1 MAWDEKAYY
10 DMIGLSSPSDSGA
23 ATTSGGSWES
33 WIQKAGGSLL
43 DAYGKNTQYNNDYQ
57 LQKLKIQS
65 QNPYGQMY
73 VDGQPVMGMGGMS
86 SSTLLLIGVAVVAVM
101 LLKD

>member
-1 MAWDEKAYY
+1 MDE
-10 DMIGLSSPSDSGA
+10 
-23 ATTSGGSWES
+23 TTSSTGGSSWES
-33 WIQKAGGSLL
+33 WIQKASGSLL

-65 QNPYGQMY
+65 QNQYGQMY
-73 VDGQPVMGMGGMS
+73 MDGQPVMGMGGMN

>member
-1 MAWDEKAYY
+1 MDET
-10 DMIGLSSPSDSGA
+10 
-23 ATTSGGSWES
+23 TTSTGGNSWES
-33 WIQKAGGSLL
+33 WIQKASGSLL

-73 VDGQPVMGMGGMS
+73 VDGQPVMGGMGGMS

>member
-1 MAWDEKAYY
+1 MDET
-10 DMIGLSSPSDSGA
+10 
-23 ATTSGGSWES
+23 TTSTGGSSWES
-33 WIQKAGGSLL
+33 WIQKASGSLL

-73 VDGQPVMGMGGMS
+73 VDGQPVMGGMGGMS

>member
-1 MAWDEKAYY
+1 MDQETMN
-10 DMIGLSSPSDSGA
+10 MIGLGTDNSSSSSSA
-23 ATTSGGSWES
+23 GSWES

>member
-1 MAWDEKAYY
+1 MDQQTM
-10 DMIGLSSPSDSGA
+10 DMIGLGDNTSNPSSSA
-23 ATTSGGSWES
+23 GSWES
-33 WIQKAGGSLL
+33 WIQKAGGTLL

-65 QNPYGQMY
+65 QNQYGQMY
-73 VDGQPVMGMGGMS
+73 VDGQPVNMGGMS